1 MQFRHSSVSSAR
13 RRLVAALA
21 CALALCCVAS
31 VTAAAVATGAA
42 TAGRLA
48 AGVVKLP
55 ASASLEQCV
64 TAVSQLERSAT
75 FVGEM
80 TAVAGTARMQM
91 RIEVL
96 ERTPHE
102 VVFHPIASPGLGAW
116 QRSSPGV
123 KTYKTVDKVSDL
135 SGPALYR
142 AAIHFRWL
150 NARGRV
156 IKALE
161 LHTSRCDEPAPSTAA
176 GEPPTGSAGA

>member
-1 MQFRHSSVSSAR
+1 VSSAR

-21 CALALCCVAS
+21 CALALSC
-31 VTAAAVATGAA
+31 AVACANAGA
-42 TAGRLA
+42 TSSFA
-48 AGVVKLP
+48 AVKLP

-64 TAVSQLERSAT
+64 TADVQIERSAT

-80 TAVAGTARMQM
+80 TAVPGTARMQM

-102 VVFHPIASPGLGAW
+102 VVFHPIASPGLGTW
-116 QRSSPGV
+116 QRSSSGV
-123 KTYKTVDKVSDL
+123 KVYKTVDKVTDL

-150 NARGRV
+150 NARGHV
-156 IKALE
+156 VKALE
-161 LHTSRCDEPAPSTAA
+161 LHTPRCDQPAASAQAA
-176 GEPPTGSAGA
+176 EAPVAPAGV